1 MYVNVLLFSCLY
13 NVTSLTRHGLVSGL
27 WLMGSSE
34 MDCIS
39 GTLTAD
45 AAETMA
51 EVLTVTVTMRRRM
64 TMMIVNLQS
73 DSRLT

>member
-1 MYVNVLLFSCLY
+1 
-13 NVTSLTRHGLVSGL
+13 
-27 WLMGSSE
+27 MGSSE

-51 EVLTVTVTMRRRM
+51 EVLTVTVTRRRRM
-64 TMMIVNLQS
+64 AMTIVNLQS